1 MAAAAVFL
9 YHASL
14 AYPAD
19 GVFGRALAFFAR
31 DGAMGVDPFFALS
44 GFVLT
49 WTWRPGT
56 SARSFYRRRFA
67 RLAPAYWVALG
78 YGLVWVV
85 LLYGRPWDRIVA
97 SVPAVFAIQA
107 WFPDPAVHYAADGPE
122 WSVSAEVFFY
132 ALFPVLVAA
141 AGRRG
146 GRRAL
151 VVAAILLGAV
161 APSVLASVSS
171 GATGSWLLN
180 ILPATK
186 LGAFVCGIVL
196 AVLIRRGLRIPIR
209 PGVAGV
215 LLLLLSLTLP
225 MTPSWVPQHAIL
237 LGAVLLVIAALARS
251 DQESRPT
258 LLASRFAVR
267 LGDVV
272 VLLLPRAPDDA
283 ADRAA
288 RLRALRPRWSARPR
302 LAGRRVR
309 GLPRGGGPAARR
321 RRASVGASPAR
332 VDRVAQDCR
341 SDARFQPD
349 AAAHRRIRPVPRP
362 RRGDREAGVLNPTT
376 GSGTASARGGR
387 RG

>member
-1 MAAAAVFL
+1 M
-9 YHASL
+9 
-14 AYPAD
+14 
-19 GVFGRALAFFAR
+19 
-31 DGAMGVDPFFALS
+31 
-44 GFVLT
+44 
-49 WTWRPGT
+49 
-56 SARSFYRRRFA
+56 
-67 RLAPAYWVALG
+67 
-78 YGLVWVV
+78 V

-267 LGDVV
+267 LGDWSYCFYLVHLMTLQIALLVCARFVPGGALGPVWLVAAFGASLGVAALLHAVV
-272 VLLLPRAPDDA
+272 ERPWERRLRGSTASRRT
-283 ADRAA
+283 ADRM
-288 RLRALRPRWSARPR
+288 RVSSATP
-302 LAGRRVR
+302 
-309 GLPRGGGPAARR
+309 LPTA
-321 RRASVGASPAR
+321 
-332 VDRVAQDCR
+332 
-341 SDARFQPD
+341 
-349 AAAHRRIRPVPRP
+349 
-362 RRGDREAGVLNPTT
+362 
-376 GSGTASARGGR
+376 GSGPSRDRGAEIAKLAS
-387 RG
+387 